1 MLVKDEQ
8 SFFENIEPKTVFF
21 DLWSSRPGSVSSSV
35 SGAGPSVKHYFRI
48 TFLRR
53 NFNTLIINDL
63 YFAR

>member
-1 MLVKDEQ
+1 MLVEDEQ

-21 DLWSSRPGSVSSSV
+21 DLWSGWPGSVSSSV
-35 SGAGPSVKHYFRI
+35 PGDGPSVKHYFCI
-48 TFLRR
+48 TFPRR

>member
-1 MLVKDEQ
+1 MLVEDEQ

-21 DLWSSRPGSVSSSV
+21 DLWSGRPGSFSSSV
-35 SGAGPSVKHYFRI
+35 SGDDPSVKHYFRI

-63 YFAR
+63 YYAR